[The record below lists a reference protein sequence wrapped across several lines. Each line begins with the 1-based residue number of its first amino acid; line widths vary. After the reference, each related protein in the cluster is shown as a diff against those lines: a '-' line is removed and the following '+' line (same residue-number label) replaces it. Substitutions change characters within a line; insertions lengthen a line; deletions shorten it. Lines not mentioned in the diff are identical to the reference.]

1 MYDTLTGRYTFSCPH
16 REEAR
21 VALSAFRHLERLPG
35 AAHPNVYGVLFDC
48 GCGGKHTGLVSHD
61 DLDWAPLG
69 AAAGRFLNLMTSR
82 FDDAGTDLTGAAA
95 SRLNAGEWPWSFY
108 CYPEGRA
115 RPVSPSSFVAV
126 APGERFLGL
135 AVRCPSCSALSV
147 NLVTHAHVDLP
158 FWNDASV
165 GVVDHVFTDD
175 VLSAV
180 EGFRA
185 ELHSARFDARR
196 LKLE

>member
-1 MYDTLTGRYTFSCPH
+1 
-16 REEAR
+16 
-21 VALSAFRHLERLPG
+21 
-35 AAHPNVYGVLFDC
+35 
-48 GCGGKHTGLVSHD
+48 
-61 DLDWAPLG
+61 
-69 AAAGRFLNLMTSR
+69 MTSR